1 MDWKQYNTSAKPP
14 RTETGAYGGPVSQWY
29 RKKETQFFLL
39 EKNLYFSKSSQNVN
53 AKKAKSIIMAA
64 ARSLSL
70 SIPRGGNMK
79 KKKKKRN
86 AFLIR
91 SPYSLLTLPQRG
103 DFSKK
108 FFEKC
113 PKKNTQKIIIF
124 GGQTMRKK
132 KFFHIFHHLKRRGIT
147 DLSPRDVYNK
157 LHTQRSSTTTLKRK
171 IGPKAARPSST
182 SGDFVFQIWNPE
194 EVPNVAAGR
203 VKGTAD

>member
-1 MDWKQYNTSAKPP
+1 M
-14 RTETGAYGGPVSQWY
+14 
-29 RKKETQFFLL
+29 
-39 EKNLYFSKSSQNVN
+39 N

-108 FFEKC
+108 
-113 PKKNTQKIIIF
+113 
-124 GGQTMRKK
+124 
-132 KFFHIFHHLKRRGIT
+132 KFF
-147 DLSPRDVYNK
+147 
-157 LHTQRSSTTTLKRK
+157 
-171 IGPKAARPSST
+171 
-182 SGDFVFQIWNPE
+182 
-194 EVPNVAAGR
+194 
-203 VKGTAD
+203 